1 MNELKVTF
9 YLKKNETRADGIAPV
24 LGRIRI
30 GKSMVQFS
38 AKVYIQ
44 EKLWDVKSGRAKGKS
59 KAALNANAE
68 LDKLCVAIHS
78 AYKDLQLKSDNVLA
92 IDVKNA
98 FQGIASE
105 QDTLVKHYEHLNEK
119 FYKKVGVNRSIDTYK
134 RYCVALNHLKNF
146 LQKKYKVRD
155 MAFQSLNPTFV
166 KAFDLYLRAD
176 LKMTCNTI
184 VNIMARLHLVIKSAM
199 DNGLIKQDPFM
210 DYKYLTEPLVAK
222 CLSEEEFN
230 QILTTPLPKDNMNL
244 VRDVFIFSCM
254 TGLAF
259 SDLRNL
265 TPENMKQAED
275 GVWWIHTARKK
286 TGTPCHIPL
295 MELPLQLIKK
305 YCGIS
310 DQGRLFPMLSCS
322 KTNIN
327 LKKIAKYCGI
337 ERCLTFHQAR
347 HNFGSLITLSQGVPL
362 ESVCKMMGHKDI
374 STTQLYAK
382 LTHQKV
388 NEDIK
393 RISTSIKAK
402 YEIPEWNRDSDNV
415 KNIHYGQREQNN
427 QYSD

>member
-9 YLKKNETRADGIAPV
+9 YLKKNETRADGTVPI

-30 GKSMVQFS
+30 GMSMVQFS
-38 AKVYIQ
+38 AKVYVQ

-59 KAALNANAE
+59 KAAQNANAE
-68 LDKLCVAIHS
+68 LEKLCVVIHS
-78 AYKDLQLKSDNVLA
+78 AYKELKLKNDNVLA
-92 IDVKNA
+92 VDVKNS

-105 QDTLVKHYEHLNEK
+105 QETLIKHYEYINDK
-119 FYKKVGVNRSIDTYK
+119 FYQKVGISRSIDTYK
-134 RYCVALNHLKNF
+134 HYCAALNHLKNF
-146 LQKKYKVRD
+146 LQKKYNVRD

-166 KAFDLYLRAD
+166 KAFDLYLRSD
-176 LKMTCNTI
+176 LKMASNTI
-184 VNIMARLHLVIKSAM
+184 VSIVARLHLVIKSAM
-199 DNGLIKQDPFM
+199 DNGLIRQDPFM
-210 DYKYLTEPLVAK
+210 DYKYVTEPLVAK
-222 CLSEEEFN
+222 CLSEKEFN
-230 QILTTPLPKDNMNL
+230 LILKTSLPKDNMNL

-259 SDLRNL
+259 GDLRNL
-265 TPENMKQAED
+265 TPENIKQAED

-305 YCGIS
+305 YRGIS
-310 DQGRLFPMLSCS
+310 DKGRLFPMLSCS

-327 LKKIAKYCGI
+327 LKKIARVCGI
-337 ERCLTFHQAR
+337 ERCLTFHMAR

-362 ESVCKMMGHKDI
+362 ESVCKMMGHRNI

-382 LTHQKV
+382 LTHQKI

-393 RISTSIKAK
+393 QISMK
-402 YEIPEWNRDSDNV
+402 V
-415 KNIHYGQREQNN
+415 
-427 QYSD
+427 

>member
-9 YLKKNETRADGIAPV
+9 YLKKNETRADGTVPV

-30 GKSMVQFS
+30 GTSMVQFS
-38 AKVYIQ
+38 AKVYVQ

-59 KAALNANAE
+59 KAAQNANAE

-78 AYKDLQLKSDNVLA
+78 AYKELKLKSDNILVV
-92 IDVKNA
+92 DVKNS

-105 QDTLVKHYEHLNEK
+105 QDTLVKHYEYINDK
-119 FYKKVGVNRSIDTYK
+119 FYQKVGISRSVDTYK

-146 LQKKYKVRD
+146 LQKKYNVRD
-155 MAFQSLNPTFV
+155 MAFHSLNPTFV
-166 KAFDLYLRAD
+166 KAFDLYLRSD
-176 LKMTCNTI
+176 LQMASNTI
-184 VNIMARLHLVIKSAM
+184 VSIVARLHLVIKSAM
-199 DNGLIKQDPFM
+199 DNGLIRQDPFM
-210 DYKYLTEPLVAK
+210 DYKYVTKPLVAK
-222 CLSEEEFN
+222 CLSEKEFN
-230 QILTTPLPKDNMNL
+230 LILTTPLPKDNMNL

-295 MELPLQLIKK
+295 MELPLQLIEK
-305 YCGIS
+305 YRGIS
-310 DQGRLFPMLSCS
+310 DKGRLFPMLSCS

-327 LKKIAKYCGI
+327 LKKIARICGI

-347 HNFGSLITLSQGVPL
+347 HTYASLITLSQGVPMDTVREL
-362 ESVCKMMGHKDI
+362 LGHRSWKSTRIYAHLTQEKIGADMGDL
-374 STTQLYAK
+374 QF
-382 LTHQKV
+382 
-388 NEDIK
+388 
-393 RISTSIKAK
+393 RIREKFIL
-402 YEIPEWNRDSDNV
+402 SDN
-415 KNIHYGQREQNN
+415 NLPQQARQAYE
-427 QYSD
+427 

>member
-9 YLKKNETRADGIAPV
+9 YLKKKETRADGTVPV

-30 GKSMVQFS
+30 GTSMVQFS

-44 EKLWDVKSGRAKGKS
+44 EKLWDVKSGRVKGKS

-92 IDVKNA
+92 VDVKNA

-105 QDTLVKHYEHLNEK
+105 QDTLVKHYELLNEK

-222 CLSEEEFN
+222 CLSEKEFN
-230 QILTTPLPKDNMNL
+230 LILTTPLPKDNMNL

-265 TPENMKQAED
+265 TPENIKQAED

-310 DQGRLFPMLSCS
+310 DKGRLFPMLSCS

-327 LKKIAKYCGI
+327 LKKIAKHCEI
-337 ERCLTFHQAR
+337 KRCLTFHCTR
-347 HNFGSLITLSQGVPL
+347 HSDFSFLLRYNVLQY
-362 ESVCKMMGHKDI
+362 I
-374 STTQLYAK
+374 SA
-382 LTHQKV
+382 
-388 NEDIK
+388 
-393 RISTSIKAK
+393 
-402 YEIPEWNRDSDNV
+402 
-415 KNIHYGQREQNN
+415 
-427 QYSD
+427 

>member
-9 YLKKNETRADGIAPV
+9 YLKKNERRADDTVPV

-38 AKVYIQ
+38 AKVYVP
-44 EKLWDVKSGRAKGKS
+44 EKLWDIKSGRAKGKS
-59 KAALNANAE
+59 RAAQNTNAE
-68 LDKLCVAIHS
+68 LEKLCVAIHS
-78 AYKDLQLKSDNVLA
+78 AYKELKLMSDNVLA
-92 IDVKNA
+92 VDVKNS

-105 QDTLVKHYEHLNEK
+105 QDILVKHYEHLNDK
-119 FYKKVGVNRSIDTYK
+119 FYQKVGISRSIDTYK

-146 LQKKYKVRD
+146 LQKKYNVRD

-166 KAFDLYLRAD
+166 KAFDLYLRSD
-176 LKMTCNTI
+176 LKMASNTI
-184 VNIMARLHLVIKSAM
+184 VSIVARLHLVIKSAM
-199 DNGLIKQDPFM
+199 DNGLIRQDPFM
-210 DYKYLTEPLVAK
+210 DYKYVTEPLVAK
-222 CLSEEEFN
+222 CLSEKEFN
-230 QILTTPLPKDNMNL
+230 LILTTPLPKDNMNL

-295 MELPLQLIKK
+295 MELPLQLIEK
-305 YCGIS
+305 YRGIS
-310 DQGRLFPMLSCS
+310 DKGRLFPMLSCS

-327 LKKIAKYCGI
+327 LKKIAKVCGI

-362 ESVCKMMGHKDI
+362 ESVCKMMGTEI
-374 STTQLYAK
+374 SAP
-382 LTHQKV
+382 HSCMR
-388 NEDIK
+388 N
-393 RISTSIKAK
+393 
-402 YEIPEWNRDSDNV
+402 
-415 KNIHYGQREQNN
+415 
-427 QYSD
+427 